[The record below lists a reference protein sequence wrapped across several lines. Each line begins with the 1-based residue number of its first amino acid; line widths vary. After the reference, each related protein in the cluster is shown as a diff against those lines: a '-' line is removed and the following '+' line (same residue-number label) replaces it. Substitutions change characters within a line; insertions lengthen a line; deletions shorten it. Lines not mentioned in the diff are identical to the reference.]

1 MTATGVRGSGVRHIG
16 RVMPTARRT
25 VWCVGA
31 GALLLGVTGCAT
43 RAAAVGRLT
52 PLREEINVELSDPP
66 LLTTSALLDDDTLI
80 VADLRGGHIE
90 LFDRK
95 RGARLREVG
104 EVGTQRGGF
113 TTPVRVFKTAGGY
126 GVWDVG
132 PKRVVIRFDRRWTFI
147 DEERT
152 YLSSDVPQPRRWDPS
167 KAVLALP
174 GREVVLGYAAA
185 ALFSPP
191 APGNAYLFSLAAD
204 DSRVPLAWFTAEGEA
219 GLRQRLA
226 VGYGGGALLALPDGG
241 WLALVGG
248 TFEFLRFDG
257 DDRLVARWPGSQE
270 VFAPPDI
277 DSLPSAATNEA
288 LTSWWNRQVQVGG
301 LVEIRP
307 GRVGVLLVR
316 PRPGGQGREAV
327 LEVYD
332 LTSHGLVSRY
342 SVPAV
347 IGRESKVVF
356 PSGGRGVASILVQDQ
371 GAGLETKARYY
382 EYALPRR

>member
-1 MTATGVRGSGVRHIG
+1 MTLRWIRRSPVRRIG
-16 RVMPTARRT
+16 RIMPMVRT
-25 VWCVGA
+25 VSWCMGS
-31 GALLLGVTGCAT
+31 GALLLGVAGCAT
-43 RAAAVGRLT
+43 RGALVGTLR
-52 PLREEINVELSDPP
+52 PLREKVDVELSEPP
-66 LLTTSALLDDDTLI
+66 LLTASALLDDDALV
-80 VADLRGGHIE
+80 VADLHGGHIE
-90 LFDRK
+90 LFDRM

-104 EVGTQRGGF
+104 EVGTRRGEF

-126 GVWDVG
+126 GVWDAG
-132 PKRVVIRFDRRWTFI
+132 RRVVLRFDRRWTFI

-204 DSRVPLAWFTAEGEA
+204 GSRVPLAWFTAEGEA

-226 VGYGGGALLALPDGG
+226 VSYGGGALLALPDSG
-241 WLALVGG
+241 WIALVGG

-257 DDRLVARWPGSQE
+257 GDRLVARWPGSRE

-277 DSLPSAATNEA
+277 DSLPNAATNEA
-288 LTSWWNRQVQVGG
+288 LTSWWNAQIQVGG
-301 LVEIRP
+301 LVEVRP
-307 GRVGVLLVR
+307 GRIGVLLVR
-316 PRPGGQGREAV
+316 PGRGGQAREAV
-327 LEVYD
+327 FEVYD
-332 LTSHGLVSRY
+332 LASHGLVSRY
-342 SVPAV
+342 SVPAA

-371 GAGLETKARYY
+371 GEGLETKARYC
-382 EYALPRR
+382 EYAVPQR